1 MEKQLKLNEKLD
13 LILKNLNDEQVNK
26 NIDTLM
32 EMFLQ
37 KRLILTKI
45 DLLKV
50 FGIKLTTFNELQQ
63 AITRKETSRVEIQKI
78 QKIMNK
84 INSYNQVIAMV
95 NDKSI
100 KSGGYVSK
108 NAMSYILKQDNQ
120 DQQLVII
127 NVSSSNSKTK
137 IDLDKLTKD
146 PAFGEYA
153 NNGESL
159 EEAILRMERGADN
172 V

>member
-1 MEKQLKLNEKLD
+1 MEKQLTLNEKLD
-13 LILKNLNDEQVNK
+13 LILRNLNDEQINK

-37 KRLILTKI
+37 KRLLLTKI

-137 IDLDKLTKD
+137 IDLDKLTKQ
-146 PAFGEYA
+146 
-153 NNGESL
+153 
-159 EEAILRMERGADN
+159 
-172 V
+172 

>member
-63 AITRKETSRVEIQKI
+63 AITKKETSRVEIQKI
-78 QKIMNK
+78 QQIMNK

-137 IDLDKLTKD
+137 IDLDKLTKQ
-146 PAFGEYA
+146 
-153 NNGESL
+153 
-159 EEAILRMERGADN
+159 
-172 V
+172 

>member
-13 LILKNLNDEQVNK
+13 LILKNLNDEQINK

-137 IDLDKLTKD
+137 IDLDKLTKQ
-146 PAFGEYA
+146 
-153 NNGESL
+153 
-159 EEAILRMERGADN
+159 
-172 V
+172 

>member
-63 AITRKETSRVEIQKI
+63 AITRKETSREEIQKI

-120 DQQLVII
+120 DQRLVII

-137 IDLDKLTKD
+137 IDLDKLTKT
-146 PAFGEYA
+146 
-153 NNGESL
+153 
-159 EEAILRMERGADN
+159 
-172 V
+172 

>member
-137 IDLDKLTKD
+137 IDLDKLTK
-146 PAFGEYA
+146 
-153 NNGESL
+153 
-159 EEAILRMERGADN
+159 I
-172 V
+172 

>member
-63 AITRKETSRVEIQKI
+63 AITRKETSREEIQKI
-78 QKIMNK
+78 QQIMNK

-137 IDLDKLTKD
+137 IDLDKLTKT
-146 PAFGEYA
+146 
-153 NNGESL
+153 
-159 EEAILRMERGADN
+159 
-172 V
+172 

>member
-1 MEKQLKLNEKLD
+1 MELKLNEKLD
-13 LILKNLNDEQVNK
+13 LILKNLNDEQINK
-26 NIDTLM
+26 NIDALM

-137 IDLDKLTKD
+137 IDLDKLTKQ
-146 PAFGEYA
+146 
-153 NNGESL
+153 
-159 EEAILRMERGADN
+159 
-172 V
+172 

>member
-1 MEKQLKLNEKLD
+1 MEKQLTLNEKLD

-63 AITRKETSRVEIQKI
+63 AITRKETSREEIQKI

-137 IDLDKLTKD
+137 IDLDKLTKT
-146 PAFGEYA
+146 
-153 NNGESL
+153 
-159 EEAILRMERGADN
+159 
-172 V
+172 

>member
-137 IDLDKLTKD
+137 IDLDKLTKQ
-146 PAFGEYA
+146 
-153 NNGESL
+153 
-159 EEAILRMERGADN
+159 
-172 V
+172 

>member
-1 MEKQLKLNEKLD
+1 MEKQLTLNEKLD
-13 LILKNLNDEQVNK
+13 LILRNLNDEQINK

-37 KRLILTKI
+37 KRLLLTKI

-63 AITRKETSRVEIQKI
+63 AITKKETSRVEIQKI

-137 IDLDKLTKD
+137 IDLDKLTK
-146 PAFGEYA
+146 
-153 NNGESL
+153 
-159 EEAILRMERGADN
+159 I
-172 V
+172 

>member
-13 LILKNLNDEQVNK
+13 LILKNLNDEQVTK

-137 IDLDKLTKD
+137 IDLDKLTKT
-146 PAFGEYA
+146 
-153 NNGESL
+153 
-159 EEAILRMERGADN
+159 
-172 V
+172 

>member
-137 IDLDKLTKD
+137 IDLDKLTKT
-146 PAFGEYA
+146 
-153 NNGESL
+153 
-159 EEAILRMERGADN
+159 
-172 V
+172 

>member
-1 MEKQLKLNEKLD
+1 MEKQLTLNEKLD
-13 LILKNLNDEQVNK
+13 LILRNLNDEQINK

-37 KRLILTKI
+37 KRLLLTKI

-63 AITRKETSRVEIQKI
+63 AITKKETSRVEIQKI

-137 IDLDKLTKD
+137 IDVDKLTKQ
-146 PAFGEYA
+146 
-153 NNGESL
+153 
-159 EEAILRMERGADN
+159 
-172 V
+172 

>member
-63 AITRKETSRVEIQKI
+63 AITRKETSREEIQKI

-137 IDLDKLTKD
+137 IDLDKLTKT
-146 PAFGEYA
+146 
-153 NNGESL
+153 
-159 EEAILRMERGADN
+159 
-172 V
+172 

>member
-78 QKIMNK
+78 QQIMNK

-137 IDLDKLTKD
+137 IDLDKLTKQ
-146 PAFGEYA
+146 
-153 NNGESL
+153 
-159 EEAILRMERGADN
+159 
-172 V
+172 

>member
-1 MEKQLKLNEKLD
+1 MEKTQLKLNEKLD

-26 NIDTLM
+26 NIDSLM

-137 IDLDKLTKD
+137 IDLDKLTKT
-146 PAFGEYA
+146 
-153 NNGESL
+153 
-159 EEAILRMERGADN
+159 
-172 V
+172 

>member
-32 EMFLQ
+32 EMFLK

-78 QKIMNK
+78 QQIMNK

-137 IDLDKLTKD
+137 IDLDKLTKQ
-146 PAFGEYA
+146 
-153 NNGESL
+153 
-159 EEAILRMERGADN
+159 
-172 V
+172 

>member
-63 AITRKETSRVEIQKI
+63 AITKKETSRVEIQKI
-78 QKIMNK
+78 QQIMNK

-137 IDLDKLTKD
+137 IDLDKLTKT
-146 PAFGEYA
+146 
-153 NNGESL
+153 
-159 EEAILRMERGADN
+159 
-172 V
+172 

>member
-137 IDLDKLTKD
+137 IDLDKLTK
-146 PAFGEYA
+146 A
-153 NNGESL
+153 
-159 EEAILRMERGADN
+159 
-172 V
+172 

>member
-1 MEKQLKLNEKLD
+1 MEKQLTLNEKLD
-13 LILKNLNDEQVNK
+13 LILKNLNDEQINK

-37 KRLILTKI
+37 KRLLLTKI

-137 IDLDKLTKD
+137 IDLDKLTKT
-146 PAFGEYA
+146 
-153 NNGESL
+153 
-159 EEAILRMERGADN
+159 
-172 V
+172 

>member
-26 NIDTLM
+26 NIDALM

-137 IDLDKLTKD
+137 IDLDKLTKT
-146 PAFGEYA
+146 
-153 NNGESL
+153 
-159 EEAILRMERGADN
+159 
-172 V
+172 

>member
-13 LILKNLNDEQVNK
+13 IILKNLNDEQVNK

-137 IDLDKLTKD
+137 IDLDKLTKT
-146 PAFGEYA
+146 
-153 NNGESL
+153 
-159 EEAILRMERGADN
+159 
-172 V
+172 

>member
-1 MEKQLKLNEKLD
+1 MKNKEELKLNEKLD
-13 LILKNLNDEQVNK
+13 LILTNLKSDSVNENVNK
-26 NIDTLM
+26 LI

-37 KRLILTKI
+37 KRLLLTKI

-63 AITRKETSRVEIQKI
+63 AITRKETSKVEIQKI
-78 QKIMNK
+78 QQIMNK
-84 INSYNQVIAMV
+84 INSYNQVINMV

-108 NAMSYILKQDNQ
+108 NAMSYILKHDDNE
-120 DQQLVII
+120 QQLVII

-137 IDLDKLTKD
+137 IDLNKLTT
-146 PAFGEYA
+146 
-153 NNGESL
+153 N
-159 EEAILRMERGADN
+159 
-172 V
+172 

>member
-1 MEKQLKLNEKLD
+1 MEKTQLKLNEKLD
-13 LILKNLNDEQVNK
+13 LILKNLNDEQINK
-26 NIDTLM
+26 NIDSLM

-137 IDLDKLTKD
+137 IDLDKLTK
-146 PAFGEYA
+146 A
-153 NNGESL
+153 
-159 EEAILRMERGADN
+159 
-172 V
+172 

>member
-1 MEKQLKLNEKLD
+1 MEKELKLNEKLD
-13 LILKNLNDEQVNK
+13 LILKNLKDERVNK
-26 NIDTLM
+26 NIESLM

-37 KRLILTKI
+37 KRLLLTKI

-63 AITRKETSRVEIQKI
+63 AITKKETTRVEIQKI
-78 QKIMNK
+78 QQIMNK
-84 INSYNQVIAMV
+84 INSYNQVISMV

-137 IDLDKLTKD
+137 IDLDKLTK
-146 PAFGEYA
+146 
-153 NNGESL
+153 
-159 EEAILRMERGADN
+159 

>member
-1 MEKQLKLNEKLD
+1 MEQQLKLNEKLD

-137 IDLDKLTKD
+137 IDLDKLTKT
-146 PAFGEYA
+146 
-153 NNGESL
+153 
-159 EEAILRMERGADN
+159 
-172 V
+172 

>member
-1 MEKQLKLNEKLD
+1 MEKQLTLNEKLD

-137 IDLDKLTKD
+137 IDLDKLTKT
-146 PAFGEYA
+146 
-153 NNGESL
+153 
-159 EEAILRMERGADN
+159 
-172 V
+172 

>member
-26 NIDTLM
+26 HIDTLM

-137 IDLDKLTKD
+137 IDLDKLTKT
-146 PAFGEYA
+146 
-153 NNGESL
+153 
-159 EEAILRMERGADN
+159 
-172 V
+172 

>member
-1 MEKQLKLNEKLD
+1 MEKQLTLNEKLD

-78 QKIMNK
+78 QQIMNK

-137 IDLDKLTKD
+137 IDLDKLTKQ
-146 PAFGEYA
+146 
-153 NNGESL
+153 
-159 EEAILRMERGADN
+159 
-172 V
+172 

>member
-1 MEKQLKLNEKLD
+1 MENQLKLNEKLD

-137 IDLDKLTKD
+137 IDLDKLTKT
-146 PAFGEYA
+146 
-153 NNGESL
+153 
-159 EEAILRMERGADN
+159 
-172 V
+172 

>member
-78 QKIMNK
+78 QQIMNK

-137 IDLDKLTKD
+137 IDLDKLTKT
-146 PAFGEYA
+146 
-153 NNGESL
+153 
-159 EEAILRMERGADN
+159 
-172 V
+172 

>member
-63 AITRKETSRVEIQKI
+63 AITRKETSREEIQKI

-137 IDLDKLTKD
+137 IDLDKLTKQ
-146 PAFGEYA
+146 
-153 NNGESL
+153 
-159 EEAILRMERGADN
+159 
-172 V
+172 

>member
-26 NIDTLM
+26 NIDSLM

-137 IDLDKLTKD
+137 IDLDKLTKQ
-146 PAFGEYA
+146 
-153 NNGESL
+153 
-159 EEAILRMERGADN
+159 
-172 V
+172 

>member
-1 MEKQLKLNEKLD
+1 MEKTQLKLNEKLD
-13 LILKNLNDEQVNK
+13 LILKNLNDEQINK
-26 NIDTLM
+26 NIDSLM

-137 IDLDKLTKD
+137 IDLDKLTK
-146 PAFGEYA
+146 
-153 NNGESL
+153 
-159 EEAILRMERGADN
+159 M
-172 V
+172 

>member
-1 MEKQLKLNEKLD
+1 MEKKLKLNEKLD

-137 IDLDKLTKD
+137 IDLDKLTKT
-146 PAFGEYA
+146 
-153 NNGESL
+153 
-159 EEAILRMERGADN
+159 
-172 V
+172 

>member
-1 MEKQLKLNEKLD
+1 MELKLNEKLD
-13 LILKNLNDEQVNK
+13 LILKNLNDEQINK
-26 NIDTLM
+26 NIDALM

-127 NVSSSNSKTK
+127 NVSSSSSKTK
-137 IDLDKLTKD
+137 IDLDKLTKQ
-146 PAFGEYA
+146 
-153 NNGESL
+153 
-159 EEAILRMERGADN
+159 
-172 V
+172 

>member
-1 MEKQLKLNEKLD
+1 MEKTQLKLNEKLD
-13 LILKNLNDEQVNK
+13 LILKNLNDEQINK
-26 NIDTLM
+26 NIDSLM

-137 IDLDKLTKD
+137 IDLDKLTKT
-146 PAFGEYA
+146 
-153 NNGESL
+153 
-159 EEAILRMERGADN
+159 
-172 V
+172 

>member
-1 MEKQLKLNEKLD
+1 MEKTQLKLNEKLD
-13 LILKNLNDEQVNK
+13 LILKNLNDEQINK
-26 NIDTLM
+26 NIDSLM

-137 IDLDKLTKD
+137 IDLDKLTKQ
-146 PAFGEYA
+146 
-153 NNGESL
+153 
-159 EEAILRMERGADN
+159 
-172 V
+172 

>member
-1 MEKQLKLNEKLD
+1 MEKQLTLNEKLD
-13 LILKNLNDEQVNK
+13 LILRNLNDEQINK
-26 NIDTLM
+26 NIDALM

-63 AITRKETSRVEIQKI
+63 AITKKETSRVEIQKI

-84 INSYNQVIAMV
+84 INSDNQVIAMV

-137 IDLDKLTKD
+137 IDLDKLTKT
-146 PAFGEYA
+146 
-153 NNGESL
+153 
-159 EEAILRMERGADN
+159 
-172 V
+172 

>member
-13 LILKNLNDEQVNK
+13 LILRNLNDEQVNK

-78 QKIMNK
+78 QQIMNK

-137 IDLDKLTKD
+137 IDLDKLTKQ
-146 PAFGEYA
+146 
-153 NNGESL
+153 
-159 EEAILRMERGADN
+159 
-172 V
+172 